1 MCRLTRAART
11 KRATARRAVEPSL
24 MSPRR
29 QAVNDWNVYI
39 GGQLVAVVELTD
51 AQACLFFDQLNDV
64 GAQIRLAAW
73 MNGTLT
79 GR

>member
-1 MCRLTRAART
+1 MH
-11 KRATARRAVEPSL
+11 
-24 MSPRR
+24 
-29 QAVNDWNVYI
+29 DWNVYI

-51 AQACLFFDQLNDV
+51 AQADLFFDQLNDV

>member
-1 MCRLTRAART
+1 
-11 KRATARRAVEPSL
+11 
-24 MSPRR
+24 
-29 QAVNDWNVYI
+29 VNDWNVYI

-51 AQACLFFDQLNDV
+51 AQTDLFFDQLDDRT
-64 GAQIRLAAW
+64 AEIRLAAW